1 MNISKVINQSIEDV
15 IISST
20 SAENLNMI
28 ISHDMLKYIH
38 LGMYRVKING
48 TTANI
53 TANITAALT

>member
-15 IISST
+15 IISSTSGT

-53 TANITAALT
+53 TAALT

>member
-20 SAENLNMI
+20 SAENLNM